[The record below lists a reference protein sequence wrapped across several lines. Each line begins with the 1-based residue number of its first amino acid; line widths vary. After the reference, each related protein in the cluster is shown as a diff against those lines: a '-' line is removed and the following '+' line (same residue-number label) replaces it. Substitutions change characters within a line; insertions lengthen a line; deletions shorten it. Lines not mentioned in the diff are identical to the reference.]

1 MLETN
6 KAQFFQKK
14 PKNYQN
20 QFLHI
25 GNIFQNSQKSHQI
38 FGLLFVIKIC
48 WHEFSKLA
56 QIWSH
61 WTLNACFSKSK
72 KKMRHE
78 KENSDEILTR
88 RVLFN
93 TWDAS
98 ELKYFLRSAHSGEWR
113 RLHFFN
119 LKRWERH
126 IDELYRRWWRKDKG
140 IEVEKRGEKMNSV
153 FLNVPIPDSFGLFS
167 SFPNYTI

>member
-126 IDELYRRWWRKDKG
+126 IDELYRRWWRK
-140 IEVEKRGEKMNSV
+140 EVEKRGEKMNIV